1 MNRAH
6 GWVRGNYRGLLAWAA
21 VVTVRDCDHARS
33 LVHHRGMCLGRLDH
47 HGSCRRD
54 HLLGHGGLQ
63 ARLVSCGLLRQ
74 LCRPR
79 SGEFALVCGNWAL
92 GLVVEQR
99 AFSCISSSFLASS
112 SSLGTP
118 WGLVWALRQRFHNS
132 LQKGAVSLSRKP
144 VSWIWRDLMS
154 G

>member
-6 GWVRGNYRGLLAWAA
+6 GWVRDNYRELLAWAA
-21 VVTVRDCDHARS
+21 AVTAKDCDHAQS
-33 LVHHRGMCLGRLDH
+33 LARHHGMCLGRLGH
-47 HGSCRRD
+47 HDSCLRD
-54 HLLGHGGLQ
+54 HLLDHGGLQ
-63 ARLVSCGLLRQ
+63 APLVSCGLLRQ
-74 LCRPR
+74 LCRPQ
-79 SGEFALVCGNWAL
+79 SGEPALVCRIWAISF
-92 GLVVEQR
+92 VVEQR
-99 AFSCISSSFLASS
+99 AFSCISSNFLASS

-118 WGLVWALRQRFHNS
+118 CGLVWALRQRFHNS